1 MRVSLDS
8 RSLEKQLKNIV
19 EYSVG
24 FLDGV
29 HNGKSQFLNNL
40 AKSSIEVL
48 ANYIDISARGNP
60 KALHHIYEWYQVG
73 SPGARLFD
81 LTYTVKSSQISI
93 NSSFR
98 QSKSLSQ
105 NSKEPFYQKAKIM
118 EAGSEIRI
126 NPKSGSVLK
135 FNIDGETVFTKN
147 AVTIPNPGGT
157 EVQGSFERVFD
168 EFMNNYFKQSFLKS
182 SGIFNYLENPKVYK
196 QNLKAGSRG
205 GKGVGLAT
213 GYKWIINAKI
223 GVE

>member
-8 RSLEKQLKNIV
+8 RSLEKQLVNIV
-19 EYSVG
+19 EYSFG

-29 HNGKSQFLNNL
+29 ENGKSQFLNNL

-60 KALHHIYEWYQVG
+60 KALHHVYEWYQVG

-81 LTYTVKSSQISI
+81 LTYTVNSSKISI
-93 NSSFR
+93 NSSFK

-105 NSKEPFYQKAKIM
+105 NSNEPFYEKAKIM
-118 EAGSEIRI
+118 EAGSQIRI
-126 NPKSGSVLK
+126 HPKPGSALK
-135 FNIDGETVFTKN
+135 FNIDGETIFTKK

-157 EVQGSFERVFD
+157 EVKGSFERVMD
-168 EFMNNYFKQSFLKS
+168 EFMNNYFKQSFLKA
-182 SGIFNYLENPKVYK
+182 SGLFDYLENPKIYK

-205 GKGVGLAT
+205 GKGVGLST